1 MSDDRSRWGCPLLLL
16 VALATWAAVLLAV
29 SRVLA

>member
-1 MSDDRSRWGCPLLLL
+1 MSDDRSRWGCPLVLL
-16 VALATWAAVLLAV
+16 VALATWAAVLLVV